1 MSELY
6 ELPNENEYTIYTKS
20 ECIYCDNAKK
30 LLEKEKTT
38 IINCD
43 DYLVKNKELF
53 LFFIKNLNNG
63 IEHKT
68 FPIIFYKKTF
78 IGGYSELNEFYKNE
92 NLFNNSDF

>member
-20 ECIYCDNAKK
+20 GCTYCDNAKK
-30 LLEKEKTT
+30 LLEKEKKT

-43 DYLVKNKELF
+43 DYLLKNKELF

-78 IGGYSELNEFYKNE
+78 IGGYNELNEFYKNE
-92 NLFNNSDF
+92 NLFNNIDF